1 MPSLQIRNLP
11 DDVYQALALRAER
24 AHRSLTQQ
32 ALVELRKAME
42 GDRARQ
48 RTQILEEILSSID
61 KYGTITPAFSPEDS
75 IREDRER

>member
-42 GDRARQ
+42 GGRARR
-48 RTQILEEILSSID
+48 RTQILEEIRSSID
-61 KYGTITPAFSPEDS
+61 QYGTITPAFTPEDA